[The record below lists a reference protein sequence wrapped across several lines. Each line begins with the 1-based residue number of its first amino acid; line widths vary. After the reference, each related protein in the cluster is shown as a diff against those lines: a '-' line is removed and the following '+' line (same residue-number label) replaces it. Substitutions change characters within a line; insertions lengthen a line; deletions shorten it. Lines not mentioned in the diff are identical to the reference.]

1 MEKDFSLK
9 KITKNQIKII
19 ADIRNSQLNILRNR
33 SAVKYSKQFSY
44 FSRYVW
50 TEYNCEITCPNNKD
64 HNIEFIKLVDNV
76 KANGNILKI
85 TKIELHNSDITETEF
100 EFVKI

>member
-50 TEYNCEITCPNNKD
+50 TEYKKKNQDSYYFQFFLTNP
-64 HNIEFIKLVDNV
+64 F
-76 KANGNILKI
+76 
-85 TKIELHNSDITETEF
+85 
-100 EFVKI
+100 

>member
-1 MEKDFSLK
+1 MNK
-9 KITKNQIKII
+9 
-19 ADIRNSQLNILRNR
+19 
-33 SAVKYSKQFSY
+33 Y
-44 FSRYVW
+44 FSKDISEIIKNKISLDYKKYRFWCNVEAKWVYVW

-76 KANGNILKI
+76 KANGNMLKI

-100 EFVKI
+100 EFIKI